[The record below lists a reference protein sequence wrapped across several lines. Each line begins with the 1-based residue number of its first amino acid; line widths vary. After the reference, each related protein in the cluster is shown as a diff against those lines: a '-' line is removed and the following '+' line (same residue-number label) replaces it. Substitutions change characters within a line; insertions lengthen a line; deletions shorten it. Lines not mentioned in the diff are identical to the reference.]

1 MIKEYVKKPVKI
13 QACIWTGY
21 NETEIFEFCGD
32 QAEIISTKD
41 SKELTIHT
49 LEGDHHASIGDYIIK
64 GIEGEFYPCKPD
76 IFEKTYDSVNWLR
89 IYRYGEI

>member
-1 MIKEYVKKPVKI
+1 MIKEYIKKPVKI

-21 NETEIFEFCGD
+21 NETEIFDFCGD
-32 QAEIISTKD
+32 QAEITSTKD

-49 LEGDHHASIGDYIIK
+49 LEGDHHASIGDYIIR

-76 IFEKTYDSVNWLR
+76 IFEKTYDNA
-89 IYRYGEI
+89 I

>member
-13 QACIWTGY
+13 QACQWTGF

-41 SKELTIHT
+41 SKELIIHT
-49 LEGDHHASIGDYIIK
+49 LEGDHHAITGDFIIK
-64 GIEGEFYPCKPD
+64 GIQGEFYPCKED
-76 IFEKTYDSVNWLR
+76 IFRETYDNVN
-89 IYRYGEI
+89 